1 MAFIAIVG
9 LANDPSAPEKPLLEF
24 SYQLLLRSNVCPGA
38 AFSTV
43 YFRGERA
50 LRDFPPDL

>member
-43 YFRGERA
+43 CFRGGRA